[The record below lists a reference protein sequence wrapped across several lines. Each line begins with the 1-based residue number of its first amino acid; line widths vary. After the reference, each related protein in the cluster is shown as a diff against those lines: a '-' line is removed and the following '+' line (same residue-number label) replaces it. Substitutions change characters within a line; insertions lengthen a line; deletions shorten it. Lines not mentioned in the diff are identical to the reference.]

1 MRESRNMRSA
11 FAAVAVSAAYFWNS
25 QATRLPLPVALNR
38 DGGFDRWMRVV
49 TDQLKIFELKIPNVL
64 DGGVQF
70 HPRQRSTITRQLFV
84 RLLEVISIK
93 MQIAERVNKIS
104 RLQVAYLRDH

>member
-1 MRESRNMRSA
+1 MRESRSTRSSLQQRPRQLLT
-11 FAAVAVSAAYFWNS
+11 FRDS
-25 QATRLPLPVALNR
+25 QATRLSVPVTLNR
-38 DGGFDRWMRVV
+38 DGGFDRWMRFV
-49 TDQLKIFELKIPNVL
+49 TDQLKIFELEIPNVL

-70 HPRQRSTITRQLFV
+70 HPRQRPKITRQLFV

-104 RLQVAYLRDH
+104 RL

>member
-49 TDQLKIFELKIPNVL
+49 TDQLKIFELEIPNVP

-70 HPRQRSTITRQLFV
+70 HSRQRPKITSQLFA

-93 MQIAERVNKIS
+93 MQIAECVNKIS
-104 RLQVAYLRDH
+104 RL

>member
-1 MRESRNMRSA
+1 MRESRSTHLV
-11 FAAVAVSAAYFWNS
+11 FVAAAVSAAYFWNS
-25 QATRLPLPVALNR
+25 QATPLPLPVALNR
-38 DGGFDRWMRVV
+38 DGGFDRWMRAV
-49 TDQLKIFELKIPNVL
+49 TDQLKIFELEIPNVL

-70 HPRQRSTITRQLFV
+70 HPRQRPTITRQLFV

-104 RLQVAYLRDH
+104 RL